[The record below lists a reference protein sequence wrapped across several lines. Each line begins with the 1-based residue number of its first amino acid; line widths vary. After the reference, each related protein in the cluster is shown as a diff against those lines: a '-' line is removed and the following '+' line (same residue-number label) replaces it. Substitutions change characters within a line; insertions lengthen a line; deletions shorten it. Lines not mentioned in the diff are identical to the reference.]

1 MTSRP
6 NGVVIVTGGAGN
18 LGLSIC
24 EALSNAGWTPVAL
37 DSRPE
42 ALNLIPDTIESYQV
56 DVANEIDMRVAVAEI
71 ELRLGPVRHLVNNAG
86 RIHNGTFVRFDKRT
100 ELVMNYED
108 FVDVFNDNFRPTF
121 SATAAVV
128 NAWVSTRQSGSIIN
142 ISSIVA
148 AGNAGQLSYA
158 AAKSSINSLTVTLAN
173 ELSPF
178 RIRVNAV
185 APGFIETKSTRMNIS
200 EQKLKEIVDGTP
212 ARRLGLVE
220 EIAHAV
226 VFLLENEFMNGQI
239 LSASGGYR
247 I

>member
-1 MTSRP
+1 LTSRN

-18 LGLSIC
+18 LGVKIC
-24 EALSNAGWTPVAL
+24 EALNLSGWTPVAL
-37 DSRPE
+37 DSQLE
-42 ALNLIPDTIESYQV
+42 SLNLLPDTIEGYQV
-56 DVANEIDMRVAVAEI
+56 DASNEIHMRAALEEI

-86 RIHNGTFVRFDKRT
+86 RIHNGTFVRLDQAT
-100 ELVMNYED
+100 ELVMTYED

-128 NAWVSTRQSGSIIN
+128 NAWVRRRQSGAIIN

-148 AGNAGQLSYA
+148 PGNAGQLSYA
-158 AAKSSINSLTVTLAN
+158 AAKSSINTLTVTLAN
-173 ELSPF
+173 ELSSF
-178 RIRVNAV
+178 KIRVNAI
-185 APGFIETKSTRMNIS
+185 APGFIETASTRTNIS
-200 EQKLKEIVDGTP
+200 EQKIKEIVDRTP
-212 ARRLGLVE
+212 ARRLGLAE

-239 LSASGGYR
+239 VNASGGYR